1 MIFGNLHQLS
11 EYDFLKENIKFCFAY
26 AAEHDLI
33 SYDTGR
39 HEIDKDNRY
48 VNIVEYRT
56 QEREQ
61 RFFFFFWQYLD
72 IHVMLRGVGGIGL
85 NFIRHLKQGEFVPED
100 DFLPLEGSAAGH
112 AVLQPGDFL
121 ICFPDDGHMTGIQT
135 GEPQTIKKAI
145 FKVKIQ

>member
-11 EYDFLKENIKFCFAY
+11 EYDFLKENIKSCFAY
-26 AAEHDLI
+26 AAEHDLV

-61 RFFFFFWQYLD
+61 RF
-72 IHVMLRGVGGIGL
+72 LRRTGSIWIFMSCCAEKNGLILILSGI
-85 NFIRHLKQGEFVPED
+85 
-100 DFLPLEGSAAGH
+100 
-112 AVLQPGDFL
+112 
-121 ICFPDDGHMTGIQT
+121 
-135 GEPQTIKKAI
+135 
-145 FKVKIQ
+145 